1 MENPGGVLTSNQLPK
16 SVITFLDDNKI
27 ISNEEIIAYYDY
39 TITLN
44 NSESAILTNKNI
56 IYYKSGRTERIPLD
70 SIKSISE
77 IDNCVGVCIL
87 ITSINNKR
95 IRIEIAPFNGGDLFL
110 QLLKDQRSNDL
121 I

>member
-1 MENPGGVLTSNQLPK
+1 MENPGGVLTSNQLPE

-27 ISNEEIIAYYDY
+27 IGNEEIIAYYDY

-70 SIKSISE
+70 SIKSIMLEKGYVFLNNDRQRRE
-77 IDNCVGVCIL
+77 IEVVVA
-87 ITSINNKR
+87 S
-95 IRIEIAPFNGGDLFL
+95 FL
-110 QLLKDQRSNDL
+110 ATYDQV
-121 I
+121 